1 MNRNLGLRRLPKY
14 LPAPLRQMVRFA
26 LVGVINATIDIG
38 LFWLLQGP
46 LGVPYLIANGLSYS
60 AGTTNSFLLNKVW
73 TFADT
78 RRQGQ
83 VLLQFPI
90 FVTVNVVSLGLSSI
104 ILWALSEPLGVM
116 PAKLVTTAVT
126 FVFNFWASRT
136 FVYRNK

>member
-1 MNRNLGLRRLPKY
+1 MAG
-14 LPAPLRQMVRFA
+14 FA
-26 LVGVINATIDIG
+26 AVGAINTTIDIG
-38 LFWLLQGP
+38 LFRLLQGP

-60 AGTTNSFLLNKVW
+60 AGTTNSFVLNKVW

-104 ILWALSEPLGVM
+104 ILWALSESLGVM
-116 PAKLVTTAVT
+116 PAKLAATAVT
-126 FVFNFWASRT
+126 FVFNFWGSRA
-136 FVYRNK
+136 FVYRQE